1 MRSLHIIVSLI
12 SVILVLGCEN
22 WESENIRLNE
32 TQVIGT
38 HNSYKLK
45 PAPAL
50 VELLSQSQPGWA
62 DNILYEHRALFEQ
75 LDQVGVRQFELD
87 IFADPEGGRFA
98 RPKGALLI
106 GDNDF
111 IDRPEMLEPG
121 FKVLHTQDV
130 DYRSNCLTFVSC
142 LSEVKEWSLQ
152 NKNHIPVLIMVEIK
166 TGSPSSHDGLE
177 FTQPIPIDETNIYTV
192 DEEILSVFTRDQV
205 ITPDDVRKSDET
217 LEHAILNRGWPLL
230 SESRGKILFALDNTG
245 DVRDTYLSK
254 SEILENRVMFVS
266 SEPGTPSAA
275 FIKMNDAINDL
286 SLIKERVSKG
296 YLIRTRSDTPMHE
309 AQTGELTR
317 MIAAFE
323 SGGHYISSDFPE
335 PAPYPSQFVVK
346 FPKNQ
351 SMKRCNPVT
360 ASASCNSD
368 ALKK

>member
-1 MRSLHIIVSLI
+1 M
-12 SVILVLGCEN
+12 
-22 WESENIRLNE
+22 
-32 TQVIGT
+32 
-38 HNSYKLK
+38 K

-50 VELLSQSQPGWA
+50 VELLNQSQPGWA

-106 GDNDF
+106 SDNDF

-142 LSEVKEWSLQ
+142 LTEVKEWSLQ
-152 NKNHIPVLIMVEIK
+152 NKNHILVLILVEVK
-166 TGSPSSHDGLE
+166 TGSPSSREGME
-177 FTQPIPIDETNIYTV
+177 FTQPVPIDESNIYTV
-192 DEEILSVFTRDQV
+192 DEEILSVFTRDHI
-205 ITPDDVRKSDET
+205 ITPDNVRKSEET
-217 LEHAILNRGWPLL
+217 LEQAILNSGWPLL

-245 DVRDTYLSK
+245 NVRNTYLSK

-275 FIKMNDAINDL
+275 FIKMNDAINDI

-309 AQTGELTR
+309 ASTGDTTR
-317 MIAAFE
+317 MEAAFE

-335 PAPYPSQFVVK
+335 PAPLPSQFVVE
-346 FPKNQ
+346 FPENQ
-351 SMKRCNPVT
+351 STKRCNPIT
-360 ASASCNSD
+360 APRSCSSD
-368 ALKK
+368 VFIE